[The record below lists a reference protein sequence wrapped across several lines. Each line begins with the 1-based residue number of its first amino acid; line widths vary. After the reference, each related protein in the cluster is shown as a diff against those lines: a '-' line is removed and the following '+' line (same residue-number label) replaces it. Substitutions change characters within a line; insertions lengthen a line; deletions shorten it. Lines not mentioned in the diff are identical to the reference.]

1 MESIFQE
8 VIDEFFEAES
18 GLAVN
23 GPTYLTEENNA
34 VSEQTFLV
42 TVVLQSISPGQGI
55 QPATL
60 NDDYGLSGTTPYVA
74 HFLPTEQRITIGF
87 TLFPDNVH
95 EGTEAFLA
103 TSAPEDGGGFSVP
116 RYLNPIAL
124 FAETLIVIEDDDC
137 RFACTCLF

>member
-1 MESIFQE
+1 MEPFFDV
-8 VIDEFFEAES
+8 VIDNFFEAES

-23 GPTYLTEENNA
+23 GPVYLTKENG
-34 VSEQTFLV
+34 VSSEQIF
-42 TVVLQSISPGQGI
+42 VVVIHVSASVPSGLDI

-60 NDDYGLSGTTPYVA
+60 DDDYSLGGTTSTVV
-74 HFLPTEQRITIGF
+74 HFFPTEQRITIRF
-87 TLFPDNVH
+87 TLSPDNVR

-103 TSAPEDGGGFSVP
+103 GSAPEDGEGLP

-137 RFACTCLF
+137 RFACTCL